1 MAHTHQLAVVRTW
14 ACLLHLGGE
23 EIGETLAIKT
33 IDVIDWIAL
42 SRQGV
47 HEHSGTRRHRSL
59 SNLEINNVSL
69 ADETMGTLLR
79 DLPNLTHVF
88 NTHAFSQKMVVSQ
101 EIFYTFSEMK
111 LRNLRIKSKKLFLQ
125 IR

>member
-1 MAHTHQLAVVRTW
+1 M
-14 ACLLHLGGE
+14 
-23 EIGETLAIKT
+23 
-33 IDVIDWIAL
+33 DVIDWIAL

-47 HEHSGTRRHRSL
+47 HEHSGSRRHRSL

-69 ADETMGTLLR
+69 ADGTMGALLR

-88 NTHAFSQKMVVSQ
+88 NTDTFSQKMVVSQ

-111 LRNLRIKSKKLFLQ
+111 LRNLRIKSKKPFLQ